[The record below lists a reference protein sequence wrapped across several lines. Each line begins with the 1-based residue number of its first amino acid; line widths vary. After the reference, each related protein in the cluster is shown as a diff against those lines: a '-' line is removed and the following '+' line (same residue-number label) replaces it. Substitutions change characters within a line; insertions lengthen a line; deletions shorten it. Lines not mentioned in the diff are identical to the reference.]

1 MKDGIATLIERLL
14 TCSLE
19 ASERYLG
26 PLLLELEEL
35 EGDGFQDLLSF
46 LKKGIKDLLE
56 DLRHSRSSKL
66 REDWLRLAARDLREV
81 RRGLLHLR
89 ELIREG
95 KVGTREPEPGRLLRE
110 IYREGGMS
118 EATWLMVTNHPSL
131 SKCRSGEARKALLRL
146 SSLLQELRRIRNG

>member
-95 KVGTREPEPGRLLRE
+95 EVGTREPEPRRLLRE